1 MNSKIKQS
9 IINVINLDNERLKT
23 LKAKKVLK
31 ADIERDI
38 KFIRDHIQIIR
49 G

>member
-1 MNSKIKQS
+1 MDSKIKQS
-9 IINVINLDNERLKT
+9 ILEIVNQDDERLKT

-31 ADIERDI
+31 ADIEKDI
-38 KFIRDHIQIIR
+38 KFIRDHLQIIR

>member
-1 MNSKIKQS
+1 MNSKIKES
-9 IINVINLDNERLKT
+9 IINVINLDDERLKT

-38 KFIRDHIQIIR
+38 KFIKEHIEIIR
-49 G
+49 C

>member
-1 MNSKIKQS
+1 MNSKIKES

-31 ADIERDI
+31 GDIERDI
-38 KFIRDHIQIIR
+38 KFIKDHIEIIR

>member
-1 MNSKIKQS
+1 MNSKIKES
-9 IINVINLDNERLKT
+9 IINVINLDDERLKT

-31 ADIERDI
+31 GDIERDI
-38 KFIRDHIQIIR
+38 KFIREHIEIIR

>member
-1 MNSKIKQS
+1 MNSKIKES

-38 KFIRDHIQIIR
+38 KFIKEHIVIIR

>member
-1 MNSKIKQS
+1 MDSKIKQS
-9 IINVINLDNERLKT
+9 ILNIINLDDDRSKT

-38 KFIRDHIQIIR
+38 KFIKEHIQIIR

>member
-1 MNSKIKQS
+1 MNSKIKES
-9 IINVINLDNERLKT
+9 IISVINLDNERLKT

-38 KFIRDHIQIIR
+38 KFIKEHIEIIR

>member
-1 MNSKIKQS
+1 MNSKIKES

-38 KFIRDHIQIIR
+38 KFIKEHIEIIR

>member
-1 MNSKIKQS
+1 MNSKIKES

-31 ADIERDI
+31 ADIERNI

>member
-1 MNSKIKQS
+1 MNSKIKES

-38 KFIRDHIQIIR
+38 KFIREHIQIIR

>member
-1 MNSKIKQS
+1 MNSKIKES

-31 ADIERDI
+31 DDIERDI
-38 KFIRDHIQIIR
+38 QFIKEHIEIIR

>member
-1 MNSKIKQS
+1 MNSKIKES

-38 KFIRDHIQIIR
+38 KFIKDHIQVIR

>member
-1 MNSKIKQS
+1 MNSKIKES

-38 KFIRDHIQIIR
+38 KFIREHIEIIR

>member
-1 MNSKIKQS
+1 MNSKIKES

-31 ADIERDI
+31 ADIEKDI
-38 KFIRDHIQIIR
+38 KFIKDHIKIIR

>member
-1 MNSKIKQS
+1 MNSKIKES
-9 IINVINLDNERLKT
+9 IINVINLDDERLKT

-38 KFIRDHIQIIR
+38 KFIREHIQIIR

>member
-1 MNSKIKQS
+1 MNSKIKES

-38 KFIRDHIQIIR
+38 KFIKEHIKIIR

>member
-1 MNSKIKQS
+1 MNLKIKQS
-9 IINVINLDNERLKT
+9 ILVTVNLDNERLKT

-31 ADIERDI
+31 ADIEKDI
-38 KFIRDHIQIIR
+38 KFIKDHIQIIR

>member
-1 MNSKIKQS
+1 MDSKIKES
-9 IINVINLDNERLKT
+9 IINVINLDDERLKT

-31 ADIERDI
+31 GDIERDI

>member
-1 MNSKIKQS
+1 MNSKIKES

-38 KFIRDHIQIIR
+38 KFIKDHIEIIR

>member
-1 MNSKIKQS
+1 MNSKIKES
-9 IINVINLDNERLKT
+9 IINVINLDDERLKT

-31 ADIERDI
+31 DDIERDI
-38 KFIRDHIQIIR
+38 KFIREHIEIIR

>member
-1 MNSKIKQS
+1 MNSKIKES

-31 ADIERDI
+31 ADLERDI
-38 KFIRDHIQIIR
+38 KFIKDHIEIIR

>member
-1 MNSKIKQS
+1 MNSKIKES

>member
-9 IINVINLDNERLKT
+9 ILDIINLENERLKT

-31 ADIERDI
+31 GDIERDI
-38 KFIRDHIQIIR
+38 KFIKEHIEIIR

>member
-1 MNSKIKQS
+1 MNSKIKES

-31 ADIERDI
+31 GDIERDI
-38 KFIRDHIQIIR
+38 KFIREHIEIIR

>member
-1 MNSKIKQS
+1 MNSKIKKS
-9 IINVINLDNERLKT
+9 ILDVVNLDDERLKT

-31 ADIERDI
+31 ADIEKDI
-38 KFIRDHIQIIR
+38 KFIREHIAIIR

>member
-1 MNSKIKQS
+1 MNSKIKES
-9 IINVINLDNERLKT
+9 IISVINLDNERLKT

-38 KFIRDHIQIIR
+38 KFIREHIEIIR

>member
-1 MNSKIKQS
+1 MDSKIKES

-31 ADIERDI
+31 ADIEKDI
-38 KFIRDHIQIIR
+38 KFIREHIEIIR

>member
-1 MNSKIKQS
+1 MDSKIKES
-9 IINVINLDNERLKT
+9 IINVINLDDERLKT

-38 KFIRDHIQIIR
+38 KFIKEHIEIIR

>member
-9 IINVINLDNERLKT
+9 ILDIVNLDNERLKT

-31 ADIERDI
+31 GDIERDI
-38 KFIRDHIQIIR
+38 KFIREHIQIIR

>member
-1 MNSKIKQS
+1 MNSKIKES
-9 IINVINLDNERLKT
+9 IINVINLDDERLKT

-31 ADIERDI
+31 GDIERDI
-38 KFIRDHIQIIR
+38 KFIKDHIQIIR

>member
-1 MNSKIKQS
+1 MDSKIKES
-9 IINVINLDNERLKT
+9 IINVINLDDERLKT

-38 KFIRDHIQIIR
+38 KFIREHIEIIR

>member
-31 ADIERDI
+31 GDIERDI

-49 G
+49 A

>member
-9 IINVINLDNERLKT
+9 ILDIVNLDYERLKT

-31 ADIERDI
+31 GDIEKDI
-38 KFIRDHIQIIR
+38 KFIRDHLQIIR

>member
-1 MNSKIKQS
+1 MNSKIKEL
-9 IINVINLDNERLKT
+9 IINVINLDDDRLKT

-38 KFIRDHIQIIR
+38 KFIKEHIEIIR
-49 G
+49 F

>member
-1 MNSKIKQS
+1 MNSKIKES

-31 ADIERDI
+31 ADIEKDI
-38 KFIRDHIQIIR
+38 KFIREHIEIIR

>member
-1 MNSKIKQS
+1 MNSKIKES

-38 KFIRDHIQIIR
+38 KFIRDHIEIIR

>member
-1 MNSKIKQS
+1 MNSKIKES
-9 IINVINLDNERLKT
+9 IINVINLDDERLKT

-31 ADIERDI
+31 GDIERDI
-38 KFIRDHIQIIR
+38 KFIKDHIEIIR

>member
-1 MNSKIKQS
+1 MNSKIKES

-38 KFIRDHIQIIR
+38 KFTKEHIQIIR